1 MDDILKAAIQ
11 DAGLET
17 NLCSLLD
24 NQCDNSF
31 STSSPSSSSC
41 YTSFSKDFNNND
53 QDFNLNDLDLSF
65 LTDTSNDFLVS
76 SNLVSSNSVSP
87 IHNQDS
93 HNNDFILSDDPF
105 LAVLNH
111 FDNKNFETNSK
122 NNSEIKSNCNTH
134 LEQKLPNR
142 KIIKINSLKS
152 SNQNLL
158 SCTTAL
164 KSKSIQ
170 TNPIVRLVSTSNRN
184 KTDSSKSDLNSLINF
199 RNPLK
204 TFNTPTNAPKA
215 PVHAN
220 PVKVINLSQ
229 LQHKHLQERLI
240 STSACKRIIKI
251 QNSQTENR
259 SLQLQNQ
266 TSTNSNQNIKITKVV
281 SSKPF
286 SFQNQ
291 STSNMVLL
299 NKTKNKIIQFNSN
312 LNDIQKKPLVQEIKN
327 KTIVTKTFNSSNI
340 TIPKVIM
347 TPKTI
352 TTTKSQEII
361 NAPSKFLSFPSEN
374 SHLNALNSHLSR
386 FANSNQKEKPVEPM
400 LNTRIT
406 ENGATPASVN
416 MLSVNIKNNNQKVQ
430 TNEMRYLKNES
441 MYEQDEQIVVEEE
454 EELGHAETYADY
466 MPSKCN
472 FFLSFF
478 LIRHLLTAFKF

>member
-53 QDFNLNDLDLSF
+53 QDFNFNDLDLSF
-65 LTDTSNDFLVS
+65 LTDTSNDFLIS

-93 HNNDFILSDDPF
+93 HNNDLILSDDPF
-105 LAVLNH
+105 LAILNH
-111 FDNKNFETNSK
+111 FDHKNLESNTK
-122 NNSEIKSNCNTH
+122 NNSEIKPNSNTQI
-134 LEQKLPNR
+134 EQKLPNR

-158 SCTTAL
+158 SYTTAL
-164 KSKSIQ
+164 KPKTIQ
-170 TNPIVRLVSTSNRN
+170 TNSMVRLVSISNRT
-184 KTDSSKSDLNSLINF
+184 KADSAKSDLNSLINF

-204 TFNTPTNAPKA
+204 NFNTPSNAQKA
-215 PVHAN
+215 TVHAN

-229 LQHKHLQERLI
+229 LQQKHLQERLI

-259 SLQLQNQ
+259 SLQVSNQ
-266 TSTNSNQNIKITKVV
+266 TSTNSNQSSIKITKVV

-286 SFQNQ
+286 NFQNQ
-291 STSNMVLL
+291 STGNMVFL
-299 NKTKNKIIQFNSN
+299 NKTKNKIIQFNSD
-312 LNDIQKKPLVQEIKN
+312 LNEIQKKPLVQEIKN
-327 KTIVTKTFNSSNI
+327 KTIVTKTFNSNNI

-352 TTTKSQEII
+352 TTTKTKEII
-361 NAPSKFLSFPSEN
+361 NAPSKFLSFSSEN

-386 FANSNQKEKPVEPM
+386 FANSNQVDKSSESI
-400 LNTRIT
+400 LNTHIT
-406 ENGATPASVN
+406 ENCVKPAPVVNTPSI
-416 MLSVNIKNNNQKVQ
+416 NILKNSQKVL
-430 TNEMRYLKNES
+430 TNETRYLKSES
-441 MYEQDEQIVVEEE
+441 VYEDEQVVVEEE

-472 FFLSFF
+472 FFSTN
-478 LIRHLLTAFKF
+478 HY